1 MRFKIILLLIVSF
14 LFNQSLLNRALGE
27 QQFFGDSRS
36 YAMGFTHSINTYNS
50 SLIRYN
56 PSLIGLKSKDFSI
69 DFQMNNSL
77 IKERR
82 SILVKD
88 FFGDFLTYADYVNND
103 NANSNFQL
111 GAMGNIKNKLG
122 IGLAILPLASFNYS
136 YIEEV
141 RGSASVEDG
150 EVGFKDPLIGY
161 HVFNASGQLNTRS
174 TGLSVVIANGFNI
187 GFGFHKVLPLELKD
201 DIHVDTLTTDIQNF
215 SSIQDYYSDKTF
227 DNLGQYLSLGMSF
240 KTNELL
246 FSCVL
251 EPDLLINEGR
261 KYLLINEENDSTDFD
276 TDAISYLN
284 NNGTEFNRQGLYHY
298 KPEKFI
304 VGLSYNPTSN
314 RDLTVS
320 VEFESNQINIK
331 NKNLKDYEVY
341 KLGFEYILPSSIPIR
356 AGLIHQNSAIALI
369 PNQSIL
375 TFGTGNNFQN
385 IVYDIGF
392 SYTLFDYFYPD
403 LFPIEGSNQNSFDKI
418 TESKL
423 NILLTVQ
430 YLFK

>member
-14 LFNQSLLNRALGE
+14 LFNQSLLNRGLGE
-27 QQFFGDSRS
+27 QQFFGDARS
-36 YAMGFTHSINTYNS
+36 YAMGFTHSINTHNS

-56 PSLIGLKSKDFSI
+56 PSLIGLESKDFSI
-69 DFQMNNSL
+69 DFQMNNSF

-88 FFGDFLTYADYVNND
+88 YFGDFLTYADYVNND
-103 NANSNFQL
+103 NTNSNCQL
-111 GAMGNIKNKLG
+111 GGMGSIKNKFG
-122 IGLAILPLASFNYS
+122 FGLAILPLASFNYN

-141 RGSASVEDG
+141 RGRASVEDG
-150 EVGFKDPLIGY
+150 DVGFKDPLVGY
-161 HVFNASGQLNTRS
+161 HVFNASGQLNTIS
-174 TGLSVVIANGFNI
+174 AGLSFDINRFNI
-187 GFGFHKVLPLELKD
+187 GFGLHKVLPLELKD
-201 DIHVDTLTTDIQNF
+201 DIHVDSLTTDIQNF
-215 SSIQDYYSDKTF
+215 SLVEDYYSKNSF
-227 DNLGQYLSLGMSF
+227 DDLGQYYSLGLSF

-246 FSCVL
+246 FTCVL
-251 EPDLLINEGR
+251 EPDLLISKG
-261 KYLLINEENDSTDFD
+261 IDSTYFD
-276 TDAISYLN
+276 SDAISYLN
-284 NNGTEFNRQGLYHY
+284 DSGTEFDRTGLFYY
-298 KPEKFI
+298 KPEKSIF
-304 VGLSYNPTSN
+304 GLSYNPRTN

-320 VEFESNQINIK
+320 AEYESNKCADRNSSYSYASY
-331 NKNLKDYEVY
+331 LKDYNVY

-356 AGLIHQNSAIALI
+356 AGLIHQTSAIPLI

-375 TFGTGNNFQN
+375 TFGTGNNFKN
-385 IVYDIGF
+385 IIYDIGV

-403 LFPIEGSNQNSFDKI
+403 LFPVEDSNQNSFDKI

>member
-27 QQFFGDSRS
+27 QQLFGDARS
-36 YAMGFTHSINTYNS
+36 YSMGFTYSINANNS
-50 SLIRYN
+50 ALIRYN
-56 PSLIGLKSKDFSI
+56 PSLIGLAAEDWSI
-69 DFQMNNSL
+69 DFQMNNSF

-88 FFGDFLTYADYVNND
+88 YFGDFLTYADYVSND
-103 NANSNFQL
+103 DANYNFQL
-111 GAMGNIKNKLG
+111 GGMANIKNQF
-122 IGLAILPLASFNYS
+122 GLALAMLPLASFNYN

-141 RGSASVEDG
+141 RGEASGEDG
-150 EVGFKDPLIGY
+150 DVVFKDPLVGY
-161 HVFNASGQLNTRS
+161 HIFNTKGGLKTLSF
-174 TGLSVVIANGFNI
+174 GLSFDANYLNI
-187 GFGFHKVLPLELKD
+187 GFGYHKVLKSEIID
-201 DIHVDTLTTDIQNF
+201 DIHVDSLTTDIQNF
-215 SSIQDYYSDKTF
+215 SLVEDYYSKESF
-227 DNLGQYLSLGMSF
+227 DDLGQYYSLGLSF

-246 FSCVL
+246 FTCVL
-251 EPDLLINEGR
+251 EPDLLISEG
-261 KYLLINEENDSTDFD
+261 IDSTDFD

-284 NNGTEFNRQGLYHY
+284 DNGTAFNWAGLYHY

-304 VGLSYNPTSN
+304 FGLSYNPMSN

-320 VEFESNQINIK
+320 AEFESNQINTK
-331 NKNLKDYEVY
+331 NNNLKDYNVY

-356 AGLIHQNSAIALI
+356 AGLIHQTSAISLI

-375 TFGTGNNFQN
+375 TFGTGSNFKN
-385 IVYDIGF
+385 IIYDIGL

-403 LFPIEGSNQNSFDKI
+403 LFPIEDSNQNSFDKI

>member
-1 MRFKIILLLIVSF
+1 MHFKIILLLTVSF

-27 QQFFGDSRS
+27 QQLFGDARS
-36 YAMGFTHSINTYNS
+36 YSMGFTHSVNTYNS
-50 SLIRYN
+50 SLIRHN
-56 PSLIGLKSKDFSI
+56 PSLISLESKGFSI
-69 DFQMNNSL
+69 DFQMNNSF

-88 FFGDFLTYADYVNND
+88 YFGDFLTYADYVNND

-111 GAMGNIKNKLG
+111 GGMVSIQNKFG
-122 IGLAILPLASFNYS
+122 VGLAVLPLASFNYN

-150 EVGFKDPLIGY
+150 DVGFKDPLVGY
-161 HVFNASGQLNTRS
+161 HVFNTSGKLNT
-174 TGLSVVIANGFNI
+174 LSAGFSFDANYFNI

-201 DIHVDTLTTDIQNF
+201 DIHVDSLTTDIQNF
-215 SSIQDYYSDKTF
+215 SLVEDYYSKKSF
-227 DNLGQYLSLGMSF
+227 DDLGQYYSLGLSF

-246 FSCVL
+246 FTFVL
-251 EPDLLINEGR
+251 EPDLLISEGV
-261 KYLLINEENDSTDFD
+261 DSTDFD
-276 TDAISYLN
+276 MDAISYLN
-284 NNGTEFNRQGLYHY
+284 NNGTAFNWDGLYHY

-304 VGLSYNPTSN
+304 FGLSYNPMSN

-320 VEFESNQINIK
+320 AEFESNQINTK
-331 NKNLKDYEVY
+331 NNNLKDYEVY
-341 KLGFEYILPSSIPIR
+341 KLGFEYILPSSIPVR
-356 AGLIHQNSAIALI
+356 AGLIHQTSAIALI

-385 IVYDIGF
+385 IIYDIGV

-403 LFPIEGSNQNSFDKI
+403 LFPIDDSNQNSFDKI

-430 YLFK
+430 YLLK

>member
-27 QQFFGDSRS
+27 QQLFGDARS
-36 YAMGFTHSINTYNS
+36 YSMGFTYSINANNS
-50 SLIRYN
+50 ALIRYN
-56 PSLIGLKSKDFSI
+56 PSLIGLAAEDWSI
-69 DFQMNNSL
+69 DFQMNNSF

-82 SILVKD
+82 SILTKD
-88 FFGDFLTYADYVNND
+88 YFGDFLTYADYVSND
-103 NANSNFQL
+103 DANYNFQL
-111 GAMGNIKNKLG
+111 GGMANIKNQF
-122 IGLAILPLASFNYS
+122 GLALAMLPLASFNYN

-141 RGSASVEDG
+141 RGSATVEDG
-150 EVGFKDPLIGY
+150 DVGFKDPLVGY
-161 HVFNASGQLNTRS
+161 HVFNTSGQLNTLS
-174 TGLSVVIANGFNI
+174 AGLSFDANYFSI
-187 GFGFHKVLPLELKD
+187 GFGFHNVLPLELKD
-201 DIHVDTLTTDIQNF
+201 DIHVDSLTTDIQNF
-215 SSIQDYYSDKTF
+215 SLVEDYYSKKSF
-227 DNLGQYLSLGMSF
+227 DDLGQYYSLGVSF

-246 FSCVL
+246 FACVL
-251 EPDLLINEGR
+251 EPDLLISEG
-261 KYLLINEENDSTDFD
+261 IDSTDFD

-284 NNGTEFNRQGLYHY
+284 DNGTAFNWAGLYHY

-304 VGLSYNPTSN
+304 FGLSYNPMSN

-320 VEFESNQINIK
+320 AEFESNQINTK
-331 NKNLKDYEVY
+331 NNNLKDYNVY

-356 AGLIHQNSAIALI
+356 AGLIHQTSAISLI

-375 TFGTGNNFQN
+375 TFGTGSNFKN
-385 IVYDIGF
+385 IIYDIGL

-403 LFPIEGSNQNSFDKI
+403 LFPIEDSNQNSFDKI